1 MPQKYANAARAT
13 LASGISDSATT
24 ITLTTGEGA
33 AFPVANAGAVT
44 VSPTMGTD
52 WFKCVLDDGSAI
64 EVVYVRSHSSGAD
77 SFTNVL
83 RGQDGT
89 AAVAWSAG
97 AVIGLRVVADD
108 MARTLTG
115 AREVLTAART
125 YYVRTDGSD
134 SNSGL
139 VDSSAGAFLTISKA
153 TAVAATLDVGTHQLT
168 IKVGNGT
175 WNENVSLPWVAGS
188 TMPIFEGNTATP
200 ASCFINPSGGGIC
213 INNASAIRWSVKG
226 FKVATGSGAGYGIA
240 AQNTGSYVEYGS
252 MDFGACFLIQ
262 VAALNGGVC
271 AAAANYSITGGGAYH
286 WYSFDRAS
294 SISVTSRTVTIT
306 GTPAFSS
313 AFAYAT
319 RGAWVVATGNTYSG
333 SATGKRYDA
342 VKRGMIDTNGAGAT
356 ALPGNVAGTV
366 ATDGAYY

>member
-13 LASGISDSATT
+13 LASGISDSATS

-44 VSPTMGTD
+44 VSSTMGTD

-64 EVVYVRSHSSGAD
+64 EVVYVRSHSGGAD

-89 AAVAWSAG
+89 TAVAWSAG

-125 YYVRTDGSD
+125 YYVRSDGSD
-134 SNSGL
+134 GNSGL
-139 VDSSAGAFLTISKA
+139 VDSSAGAFLTIAKA

-168 IKVGNGT
+168 IKVGNAT
-175 WNENVSLPWVAGS
+175 WNENVSLPWYAGT
-188 TMPIFEGNTATP
+188 TMPILEGNTATP
-200 ASCFINPSGGGIC
+200 ASCFVNPSGGGRC
-213 INNASAIRWSVKG
+213 IDNPSGRRWAVKG
-226 FKVATGSGAGYGIA
+226 FKVATASGAGYGIS
-240 AQNTGSYVEYGS
+240 AQNAGSYIEYGQ

-262 VAALNGGVC
+262 VAALNGGQC
-271 AAAANYSITGGGAYH
+271 SAAANYSITGAAAYH
-286 WYSFDRAS
+286 WYSFDVGS
-294 SISVTSRTVTIT
+294 LVSVASRTITIT

-313 AFAYAT
+313 AFAYAA
-319 RGAWVVATGNTYSG
+319 RSAWVYAVSNTYSG
-333 SATGKRYDA
+333 SATGKRYDV
-342 VKRGMIDTNGAGAT
+342 VKLGVIDTNVAAT
-356 ALPGNVAGTV
+356 LPGNVAGTF
-366 ATDGAYY
+366 ATDGKYY